1 MTLRRHLT
9 MPDVIA
15 QSVSVMAPAMS
26 GALLTYAAAIQAGGA
41 TPLSFLL
48 ATIGALA
55 IGAVVAEFSRSMA
68 SAGSLYTYTAA
79 GLSKTAGFVLGWI
92 YVIAFITLGGAV
104 LAGFGAFL
112 SLAIQS
118 MTGSET
124 AIPWWIF
131 FLIGVA
137 FVIFVSM
144 VRVRLSTRSQLV
156 LTFLSVAAMLIAA
169 VVVIAGGG
177 AGGNPIDFAAFSPSA
192 AGIPW
197 TGVLFGLAFGLLS
210 FTGFEAGA
218 VLAEET
224 ENPHHNIPRA
234 IFLSVLFGGIFY
246 VIVTYATSIGF
257 GVQEAAEAWPAS
269 AAGLVA
275 VVPNAALG
283 TLVLFAVAASSL
295 ICGLG
300 VHTAVARM
308 LFAMGRER
316 VLPAGLGAL
325 HPTWRTPH
333 RAIIFNGILIAVLV
347 LGLPLVVGQETTDL
361 LAPGL
366 PPEQQGGIFAFAYWA
381 TLATPAVMFSYVLLG
396 LAGIRKGSRDNN
408 GRFVAVSVLAVIVGA
423 AAVFGSIYFGILDDA
438 PWVFRLT
445 WIGLVVL
452 IVSGLVI
459 AILIKARNP
468 RAWDAM
474 GSVFDEG

>member
-1 MTLRRHLT
+1 
-9 MPDVIA
+9 MPDVVA

-41 TPLSFLL
+41 TPLAFLL
-48 ATIGALA
+48 ATLGALA
-55 IGAVVAEFSRSMA
+55 IGAVVAEFSRSMS

-92 YVIAFITLGGAV
+92 YVIAFILLGGAV

-112 SLAIQS
+112 SLGIQS
-118 MTGSET
+118 MTGSAT

-131 FLIGVA
+131 FLIGLA

-144 VRVRLSTRSQLV
+144 VKVRLSTRSQLV
-156 LTFLSVAAMLIAA
+156 LTFLSVAAMLVAA
-169 VVVIAGGG
+169 GIVIAGGG
-177 AGGNPIDFAAFSPSA
+177 ADGNPIDFDAFSPAA

-224 ENPHHNIPRA
+224 ENPRHNIPRA

-275 VVPNAALG
+275 VVPSAWLG

-316 VLPAGLGAL
+316 VLPTQLSDI

-333 RAIIFNGILIAVLV
+333 KAIIFNGILMLVLI
-347 LGLPLVVGQETTDL
+347 LGLPLIVGQETKDL

-381 TLATPAVMFSYVLLG
+381 TVATPAVMFSYMLLG
-396 LAGIRKGSRDNN
+396 LAGIRKGSQDSNS
-408 GRFVAVSVLAVIVGA
+408 RFVAVSALAVLVGA
-423 AAVFGSIYFGILDDA
+423 SALFGSIYFGILPDA
-438 PWVFRLT
+438 PLVFKLT
-445 WIGLVVL
+445 WIGLVAL
-452 IVSGLVI
+452 IVIGLVI
-459 AILIKARNP
+459 ASLIKSRNP
-468 RAWDAM
+468 AAWADM
-474 GSVFDEG
+474 GAVFDEG